1 MVDCPNCR
9 TFSGAPTCSCCKTYF
24 RVGKLLRGGRLSGFQ
39 ETAVLA
45 ILRNAAG
52 ALSDLV
58 ETGESGPFG
67 RSSPDGSEE
76 AELGASPL
84 KEGAKKEAKKESK
97 KEPKEAEQEV
107 PKTEKT
113 EDNTDKKAKVPK
125 KEKKNRRRG
134 EKSEKKKKKTK
145 SQLGQR
151 ESPERGEDRKE
162 EESKRGE
169 ALESRGSRTPHGEDR
184 GSRSRS
190 REQDRDRAP
199 EGGEKRQEKPD
210 REVGDNPD
218 KFGLEPIPIRGSA
231 GRHHGP
237 IPARSQR
244 PSEPGGEPPE
254 RRDYEDRHC
263 YEDRHYYDYG
273 DYIGVGTLTQGPRDG
288 RDMLTS
294 SAGWTSGSGG
304 KTSAGSNGPKGHR
317 ESRGP
322 PCGQTQPNQ
331 RQLPDEVPKHKSER
345 KPTREDE

>member
-1 MVDCPNCR
+1 M
-9 TFSGAPTCSCCKTYF
+9 
-24 RVGKLLRGGRLSGFQ
+24 
-39 ETAVLA
+39 LA

-58 ETGESGPFG
+58 EIGESGPFG

-113 EDNTDKKAKVPK
+113 EDNTDKKAKVRK
-125 KEKKNRRRG
+125 KKRRIAAEERSQRRR
-134 EKSEKKKKKTK
+134 
-145 SQLGQR
+145 
-151 ESPERGEDRKE
+151 
-162 EESKRGE
+162 SKRQRASWARERALNAGRTGKRRNQSGVKPWNQE
-169 ALESRGSRTPHGEDR
+169 AVGRHTEKIEDR
-184 GSRSRS
+184 GHVPENKIVIEHQ
-190 REQDRDRAP
+190 RE
-199 EGGEKRQEKPD
+199 EKRGRKSRTGKSETTRISLGSNRSPLEGPQADITDQYQPGARDLQSLGENLRREGTTKTGIATRTGITTTTGLHWGRYPD
-210 REVGDNPD
+210 TRA
-218 KFGLEPIPIRGSA
+218 KRWK
-231 GRHHGP
+231 
-237 IPARSQR
+237 
-244 PSEPGGEPPE
+244 
-254 RRDYEDRHC
+254 
-263 YEDRHYYDYG
+263 
-273 DYIGVGTLTQGPRDG
+273 
-288 RDMLTS
+288 DMLTS